1 LFAKCVGRLSSM
13 QALCP
18 CTVVCIEGTLSALC
32 ATKFSAALT
41 TWKSTCSSSIMWIP
55 IVEVYWPSLAFVEIF
70 DSAQF
75 LPSWYLLKVILME
88 IINRVHVCMYQT
100 LSEVAV
106 WSNLWSIDILVKK
119 IGDLQLHECK
129 TVLWGMYS
137 LGAMTTVHNC
147 EQCLPAYTACYEKAV
162 NISDTYINQY
172 HILYIV
178 TLRCY
183 MYIIMFK

>member
-1 LFAKCVGRLSSM
+1 M

-18 CTVVCIEGTLSALC
+18 CTVVCIEATLSVLC

-41 TWKSTCSSSIMWIP
+41 TWKSTCSSSIMWIL

-70 DSAQF
+70 DSLQF

-88 IINRVHVCMYQT
+88 IINRLHICMYQA

-106 WSNLWSIDILVKK
+106 RSNLWSIDILVKK
-119 IGDLQLHECK
+119 IGDRQLHECK

-137 LGAMTTVHNC
+137 LGVMTTVHNC
-147 EQCLPAYTACYEKAV
+147 EQCLSVYTACYEKAV
-162 NISDTYINQY
+162 NISHAYINHY
-172 HILYIV
+172 HILHVVI
-178 TLRCY
+178 LRCCG
-183 MYIIMFK
+183 YIIILK